1 MWRREEELGY
11 WLADGY
17 PSQKPDPAL
26 RLIKRLPR
34 KLGLLQFHNI
44 VKDQPLHLEAIVI
57 GFGDD
62 LPIKAEVHDGFGS
75 IGQWKYSLEGPATC
89 EQPDM
94 IHDAG
99 LISVAAVH
107 SLKLPDERRVRVR
120 QIQANFKTIAHA
132 IPMKL
137 AIADVHSLEC
147 FKKQSLSVKD
157 GERMLMMNPEIK
169 DLKSGISSLPH
180 MRKSLDI
187 DDLQDIERQSFL
199 REAEAIKK
207 IPVERA
213 ELVAVFRHVPIDAV
227 SRLHFLADKR
237 IILYSIPGA
246 PKRSRARVHDMAAVR
261 DTSNQEIHLVPH
273 RTRFRL
279 VSLN

>member
-11 WLADGY
+11 WLSGGH
-17 PSQKPDPAL
+17 PSQKPDPASG
-26 RLIKRLPR
+26 LIKRLPR

-44 VKDQPLHLEAIVI
+44 VKEQPLCLEAIVI

-62 LPIKAEVHDGFGS
+62 LPVKAEVYDGFGS
-75 IGQWKYSLEGPATC
+75 IDQWKYSQEGTVGC
-89 EQPDM
+89 EQPDT
-94 IHDAG
+94 IHNAE
-99 LISVAAVH
+99 LLSAAAVR
-107 SLKLPDERRVRVR
+107 SLRLPDERQVRVR
-120 QIQANFKTIAHA
+120 QIQTNFKTNARA

-180 MRKSLDI
+180 MRRSLDI
-187 DDLQDIERQSFL
+187 DGLQDIERQSFL

-207 IPVERA
+207 VPVERA

-237 IILYSIPGA
+237 IILYSISGA
-246 PKRSRARVHDMAAVR
+246 PKRSRTRVHDMAAVR